1 MKIKIFLIILILIV
15 FLIFYITN
23 EIFENYKRD
32 GRDGRD
38 GRDDIDIKVDVVYT
52 WVESYD
58 PEREKYQKMLLSS
71 TDETKKNENLNPNR
85 YIQYEELKYS
95 IKSLKKYCPWVRNIY
110 IVVKDGQKP
119 NFINFSK
126 NIILVN
132 HSEIMAKTSLPTFNS
147 MAIESCIHKIKGL
160 SDYYIYM
167 NDDLFINRSLRK
179 DELFSKIYPHYP
191 YINKKLYDKDNSKNM
206 YNYSDYKD
214 DYNDYN
220 YGISFMIS
228 TNLANKIT
236 SQNFIANMSIHTP
249 SFCYKPWEEE
259 IESVLKNIP
268 LKNSLQNSNRAV
280 NETNLWNYTVH
291 SKFRKNNNVA
301 LNSCFRSIYYK
312 YKGAIDKDYKNIYI
326 SLDNENQCKEY
337 KDKIIEKDTIFFCVN
352 KIDEK
357 CKDAFKIFIKK
368 ILV

>member
-1 MKIKIFLIILILIV
+1 MKMKIFFIILIFMV
-15 FLIFYITN
+15 FLIFYISN
-23 EIFENYKRD
+23 QIFEIFETYKGDDRN
-32 GRDGRD
+32 
-38 GRDDIDIKVDVVYT
+38 DIDIKVDVVYT

-58 PEREKYQKMLLSS
+58 PEREKYQKMLLP
-71 TDETKKNENLNPNR
+71 TTEGTKKNENLNTIR

-95 IKSLKKYCPWVRNIY
+95 IKSLRKYCPWVRKIY

-119 NFINFSK
+119 KFINFSK

-132 HSEIMAKTSLPTFNS
+132 HSEIMPNTSLPTFNS
-147 MAIESCIHKIKGL
+147 MAIESCLHKIKGL

-167 NDDLFINRSLRK
+167 NDDLFINRPLRK
-179 DELFSKIYPHYP
+179 DDLFSKIYPHYP
-191 YINKKLYDKDNSKNM
+191 YINKKLYDKDNSKDM
-206 YNYSDYKD
+206 YNYSEYKD
-214 DYNDYN
+214 DDYN

-259 IESVLKNIP
+259 IEKVLKDISYVS
-268 LKNSLQNSNRAV
+268 KI
-280 NETNLWNYTVH
+280 NETNSNLWNYTVH

-312 YKGAIDKDYKNIYI
+312 YKGAIDRDYKNIYI
-326 SLDNENQCKEY
+326 SLDKENQCKEY
-337 KDKIIEKDTIFFCVN
+337 KDKKIEKDTIFFCVN
-352 KIDEK
+352 KIDEQ
-357 CKDAFKIFIKK
+357 CKDVFKNFIKK
-368 ILV
+368 IL